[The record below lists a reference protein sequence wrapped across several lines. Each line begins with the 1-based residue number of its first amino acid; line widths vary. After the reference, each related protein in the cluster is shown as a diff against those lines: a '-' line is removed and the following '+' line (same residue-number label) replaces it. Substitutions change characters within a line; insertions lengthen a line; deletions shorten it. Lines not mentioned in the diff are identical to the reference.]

1 MPEERKKIKMK
12 RIIAGIAAGLMFMG
26 SGVRVYADEAEM
38 VDKNEVIEVLWEENW
53 LGRGDDGIIFPEASY
68 KRHILE
74 QWVSDN
80 YGDDD
85 YNWYDTGNL
94 KYSYADYYKRLT
106 ADWDFD
112 DDEDGNWYITT
123 PEHKYSFRIISGKW
137 NMIDENG
144 DIVDTFMPFSTLEE
158 DVTEQKANVID
169 DDGDDSARV
178 IGEPARGTEAVTAA
192 AEETDSKK
200 GNSALPI
207 AVGGIAVVG
216 GAGAFLYFR
225 NKK

>member
-1 MPEERKKIKMK
+1 MK
-12 RIIAGIAAGLMFMG
+12 RIIAGIAAGLMLMG
-26 SGVRVYADEAEM
+26 SGVRVFADEAEM

-74 QWVSDN
+74 QQVSDN

-94 KYSYADYYKRLT
+94 KYSYADYYKHLT
-106 ADWDFD
+106 GDWDFD

-144 DIVDTFMPFSTLEE
+144 DTVDTFMPFSTLEE
-158 DVTEQKANVID
+158 DVTEQKSNVID
-169 DDGDDSARV
+169 DDGDDSPRV
-178 IGEPARGTEAVTAA
+178 IGEPARGTEAVTVV
-192 AEETDSKK
+192 AEDTDSKK
-200 GNSALPI
+200 GSSALPI
-207 AVGGIAVVG
+207 AVGGIVVIG
-216 GAGAFLYFR
+216 GAGAFLYFI

>member
-1 MPEERKKIKMK
+1 M
-12 RIIAGIAAGLMFMG
+12 
-26 SGVRVYADEAEM
+26 RVYADEAEM

-106 ADWDFD
+106 SDWDFD
-112 DDEDGNWYITT
+112 DDEDVNWYITT

-144 DIVDTFMPFSTLEE
+144 DTVDTFMPFSTLEE
-158 DVTEQKANVID
+158 DVTEQKGNVID
-169 DDGDDSARV
+169 DDGYDSPRV
-178 IGEPARGTEAVTAA
+178 IGEPARGT
-192 AEETDSKK
+192 
-200 GNSALPI
+200 
-207 AVGGIAVVG
+207 
-216 GAGAFLYFR
+216 
-225 NKK
+225 

>member
-74 QWVSDN
+74 QWVSDH

-94 KYSYADYYKRLT
+94 KYSYADYYNRLT

-144 DIVDTFMPFSTLEE
+144 DTVDTFMPFSTLEE
-158 DVTEQKANVID
+158 DVTEQKCNVID
-169 DDGDDSARV
+169 DDGDDSPRV

-192 AEETDSKK
+192 PEETDSKK

-207 AVGGIAVVG
+207 AVCGISVVG
-216 GAGAFLYFR
+216 GSGAFLYFK

>member
-1 MPEERKKIKMK
+1 MK
-12 RIIAGIAAGLMFMG
+12 RIIAGIAAGLMLMG
-26 SGVRVYADEAEM
+26 SGVRVFADEAEM

-144 DIVDTFMPFSTLEE
+144 DTVDTFMPFSTLEE
-158 DVTEQKANVID
+158 DVTEQKGNVID
-169 DDGDDSARV
+169 DDGDDSPRV
-178 IGEPARGTEAVTAA
+178 IGEPARGTEAVTVAV
-192 AEETDSKK
+192 EDTDSKK

-207 AVGGIAVVG
+207 AVGGIAVIG

>member
-12 RIIAGIAAGLMFMG
+12 RIIAGIAAGLMLMG

-38 VDKNEVIEVLWEENW
+38 VDKDEVIEVLWEENW

-74 QWVSDN
+74 QWVSDH

-94 KYSYADYYKRLT
+94 KYSYADYYNRLT

-144 DIVDTFMPFSTLEE
+144 DTVDTFMPFSTLEE
-158 DVTEQKANVID
+158 DVTEQKGNVID
-169 DDGDDSARV
+169 DDGDDSPRV

-192 AEETDSKK
+192 AEDTDSKK
-200 GNSALPI
+200 GSSALPI
-207 AVGGIAVVG
+207 AVCGIAVIG

>member
-38 VDKNEVIEVLWEENW
+38 VDKDEVIEVLWEENW

-112 DDEDGNWYITT
+112 D
-123 PEHKYSFRIISGKW
+123 
-137 NMIDENG
+137 
-144 DIVDTFMPFSTLEE
+144 EE
-158 DVTEQKANVID
+158 DVD
-169 DDGDDSARV
+169 
-178 IGEPARGTEAVTAA
+178 
-192 AEETDSKK
+192 AE
-200 GNSALPI
+200 
-207 AVGGIAVVG
+207 
-216 GAGAFLYFR
+216 
-225 NKK
+225 

>member
-12 RIIAGIAAGLMFMG
+12 RIITGIAAGLILFG
-26 SGVRVYADEAEM
+26 SGVKVFADEAEM

-144 DIVDTFMPFSTLEE
+144 DTVDTFMPFSTLEE
-158 DVTEQKANVID
+158 DVTVQKGNVID
-169 DDGDDSARV
+169 DDGDDSPRV
-178 IGEPARGTEAVTAA
+178 IGEPARGTEAVTVV
-192 AEETDSKK
+192 AEDTDSKK
-200 GNSALPI
+200 GSNTLPI
-207 AVGGIAVVG
+207 AVCGIAAVG
-216 GAGAFLYFR
+216 VAGAFIYFKS
-225 NKK
+225 KK